1 MNQSIQAST
10 NGVAFRRPTF
20 DLGRVLKKAFMNFVG
35 FWESVG
41 RAKAAHELARLGY
54 MEEAKQLILKERG

>member
-1 MNQSIQAST
+1 MNQSIQANT
-10 NGVAFRRPTF
+10 NGVSFRRPTF
-20 DLGRVLKKAFMNFVG
+20 NLGRVLKKAFINFIR

-41 RAKAAHELARLGY
+41 RAKAANELAQMGY